1 MVTKGVSVEDLKNL
15 ANKTL
20 AVNVPSYNAMIST
33 RNLVSYVRQAYP
45 LPDGE
50 NYATSATR
58 KDDGTYDI
66 VIRVVEES

>member
-1 MVTKGVSVEDLKNL
+1 
-15 ANKTL
+15 
-20 AVNVPSYNAMIST
+20 
-33 RNLVSYVRQAYP
+33 